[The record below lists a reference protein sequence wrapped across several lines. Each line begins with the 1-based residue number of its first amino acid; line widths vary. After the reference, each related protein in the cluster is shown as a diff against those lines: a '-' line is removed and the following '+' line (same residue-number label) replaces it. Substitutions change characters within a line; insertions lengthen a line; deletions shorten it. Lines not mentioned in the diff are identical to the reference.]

1 MRCTQRAGSAMD
13 RVHSQ
18 HGYCTVFPQTTD
30 DSTGLVETSASKFR
44 RPGDDIVREFCAIRS
59 GISHSLSSPEL
70 IGEKSFSKPLI
81 TRDIFLVR
89 RDALNFNASFGTPVR
104 EVSFSKAPAQP
115 LGPVASTFSGAHF
128 VSIPCCFEGP
138 SEKHK

>member
-18 HGYCTVFPQTTD
+18 HGYCAVFPQTTD
-30 DSTGLVETSASKFR
+30 DSTGLVEASASKFE
-44 RPGDDIVREFCAIRS
+44 RPGDDIVRGFCAIRS

-70 IGEKSFSKPLI
+70 IGEKCFSKPLI

-104 EVSFSKAPAQP
+104 EVSFSKVPAQP
-115 LGPVASTFSGAHF
+115 LGPVASTFSGARF

-138 SEKHK
+138 SEQHK